1 MSDTVQ
7 APPSTPAPSAPPP
20 ALPSEAPIGQASSA
34 PAPITNTPPEK
45 PVAAK
50 EGKGSHRYDVV
61 SKAFERAKVERKGPA
76 EAKAGHNQP
85 PEPVEKEEPL
95 DLKKRPSEQPA
106 AQARE
111 RGEGGRFVP
120 KAGADQ
126 AGTAPAQ
133 TPAAGQQGSVTGP
146 TAVPYGQPL
155 KRMRDDAKAEWTKAP
170 ESVRR
175 DVYRM
180 HQEYS
185 KAFQQYRGDHEA
197 MKTLRPYHD
206 LARSQGTSLPVALDN
221 YMGIESRLRQDP
233 IGGLDTIVS
242 NLNLRTEDGRRITLV
257 DVAYHVLNQSPE
269 QHKLTAAQNQQVALQ
284 RQLQQ
289 VQQHQR
295 ALAQQQ
301 ARMQYQQKFVHTRGA
316 VDRFAE
322 ANPRLDELGD
332 LIERELR
339 LGFDL
344 PTAYQRAN
352 LLRPAKAGTPA
363 AQTRTPAPQT
373 RTSDR
378 SISGAPDGGSA
389 NGVAR
394 KRSTDRRGSV
404 VNAMRRA
411 NGAL

>member
-7 APPSTPAPSAPPP
+7 APPPPSAPSAPPP
-20 ALPSEAPIGQASSA
+20 MEAPIGQASNA
-34 PAPITNTPPEK
+34 PAPISNTPPEK
-45 PVAAK
+45 PVASK
-50 EGKGSHRYDVV
+50 SGEGSRRHDVIG
-61 SKAFERAKVERKGPA
+61 KAFERAKVERKGPA
-76 EAKAGHNQP
+76 EAKVGHNQP

-95 DLKKRPSEQPA
+95 DLKKRPAEQPQV
-106 AQARE
+106 QARE
-111 RGEGGRFVP
+111 RGEGGRFAA
-120 KAGADQ
+120 KA
-126 AGTAPAQ
+126 PSQ
-133 TPAAGQQGSVTGP
+133 TPAAQAGGSVPAP
-146 TAVPYGQPL
+146 TAIPYGQPL
-155 KRMRDDAKAEWTKAP
+155 KRMRDDAKADWAKAP
-170 ESVRR
+170 ETVRR
-175 DVYRM
+175 DVHRI
-180 HQEYS
+180 HQEYA
-185 KAFQQYRGDHEA
+185 KAYQQYRGDHET

-206 LARSQGTSLPVALDN
+206 MARSQGTSLPTALNN
-221 YMGIESRLRQDP
+221 YIGIENKLRSDP
-233 IGGLDTIVS
+233 VGGLDVIVN
-242 NLNLRTEDGRRITLV
+242 NLNLRTQDGRRITLA
-257 DVAYHVLNQSPE
+257 DVAYHILNQSPE

-289 VQQHQR
+289 VQQHQQ
-295 ALAQQQ
+295 ALARQQ
-301 ARMQYQQKFVHTRGA
+301 AQMQYQQRFVHTRGA

-373 RTSDR
+373 RNSDR

-394 KRSTDRRGSV
+394 KRSNDRRGSV
-404 VNAMRRA
+404 IQAMRRA
-411 NGAL
+411 NGGM

>member
-1 MSDTVQ
+1 M
-7 APPSTPAPSAPPP
+7 
-20 ALPSEAPIGQASSA
+20 
-34 PAPITNTPPEK
+34 PPEK
-45 PVAAK
+45 AAPQ
-50 EGKGSHRYDVV
+50 KGGHRTEVIG
-61 SKAFERAKVERKGPA
+61 KAFERAKVERKGPA

-85 PEPVEKEEPL
+85 PEPTEKDEPL
-95 DLKKRPSEQPA
+95 DLKKRPSEQPQ

-111 RGEGGRFVP
+111 RGEGGRFAPRTDASRAQAPAGQRGVP
-120 KAGADQ
+120 PR
-126 AGTAPAQ
+126 GTAI
-133 TPAAGQQGSVTGP
+133 
-146 TAVPYGQPL
+146 PYGEPL
-155 KRMRDDAKAEWTKAP
+155 KRMRDDAKAEWGKAP

-175 DVYRM
+175 DVHRM

-185 KAFQQYRGDHEA
+185 KAFQQYRGDHEV

-206 LARSQGTSLPVALDN
+206 LARSQGTTLPAALDN
-221 YMGIESRLRQDP
+221 YTGIEHKLRQDP
-233 IGGLDTIVS
+233 IAGLDVIVN
-242 NLNLRTEDGRRITLV
+242 NLNLRTQDGRRITLP
-257 DVAYHVLNQSPE
+257 DIAYHILNQSPD
-269 QHKLTAAQNQQVALQ
+269 QHRLTAAQNQQIALQ

-289 VQQHQR
+289 VQQHQQ
-295 ALAQQQ
+295 ALARQQ
-301 ARMQYQQKFVHTRGA
+301 AQMHYQQRFVHTRGA

-389 NGVAR
+389 NGAVR
-394 KRSTDRRGSV
+394 KKSTDRRGSV

-411 NGAL
+411 NGAM

>member
-7 APPSTPAPSAPPP
+7 APPPPSAPPP
-20 ALPSEAPIGQASSA
+20 APPSEAPIGQASGA
-34 PAPITNTPPEK
+34 PAPITNMPPEK
-45 PVAAK
+45 PVAARD
-50 EGKGSHRYDVV
+50 GKGSQRHDVIG
-61 SKAFERAKVERKGPA
+61 KAFERAKVERKGPA

-85 PEPVEKEEPL
+85 PEPVEKDEPL

-111 RGEGGRFVP
+111 RGEGGRF
-120 KAGADQ
+120 AAHADTPRAQ
-126 AGTAPAQ
+126 APSGQRGIPTQGTAI
-133 TPAAGQQGSVTGP
+133 
-146 TAVPYGQPL
+146 PYGEPL
-155 KRMRDDAKAEWTKAP
+155 KRMRDDAKKEWAKAP

-175 DVYRM
+175 DVHRM

-185 KAFQQYRGDHEA
+185 KAYQRYRGDHEV
-197 MKTLRPYHD
+197 MNTLRPYHD
-206 LARSQGTSLPVALDN
+206 LARSQGTTLPAALNN
-221 YMGIESRLRQDP
+221 YTGIEHKLRQDP
-233 IGGLDTIVS
+233 IAGLDTIVN
-242 NLNLRTEDGRRITLV
+242 NLNLRTSDGRRITLP
-257 DVAYHVLNQSPE
+257 DIAYHILNQSPE
-269 QHKLTAAQNQQVALQ
+269 QHRLTAAQNQQIALQ

-289 VQQHQR
+289 VQQYQQ
-295 ALAQQQ
+295 ALARQQ
-301 ARMQYQQKFVHTRGA
+301 AHMQYQQRFVHTRGA

-373 RTSDR
+373 RSSDR

-394 KRSTDRRGSV
+394 KKSTDRRGSV
-404 VNAMRRA
+404 ISAMRRA
-411 NGAL
+411 NGGM